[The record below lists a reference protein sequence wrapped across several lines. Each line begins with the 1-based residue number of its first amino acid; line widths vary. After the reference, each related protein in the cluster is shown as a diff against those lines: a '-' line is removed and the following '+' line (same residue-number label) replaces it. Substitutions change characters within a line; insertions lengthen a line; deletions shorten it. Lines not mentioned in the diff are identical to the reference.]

1 MALFVYVLVFI
12 GFLSNAMLAREW
24 KILVWGL
31 FGFTL
36 KRLENSVLLPPWTL
50 HRSWEKLTVPE
61 GIIHMGMES
70 DVTG

>member
-12 GFLSNAMLAREW
+12 GFLSNAMVARGW
-24 KILVWGL
+24 GILVWGL
-31 FGFTL
+31 LGFTL
-36 KRLENSVLLPPWTL
+36 KRLENSVLLPSWTL
-50 HRSWEKLTVPE
+50 HSSWDKLTVPE